1 MVLPWPAIANQL
13 KSRKSEPTRN
23 HKSMCTVH
31 YVNSI
36 PTGSKLMATALPSL
50 ACEAYEYCMATP
62 VPDGSGAAV
71 YRRGPEK
78 WISGFLFLWRGF
90 FFCQTPSK
98 KNGQKLFSHPQRGG
112 EKNKPFF
119 IQLSGGFICL
129 VCNKRHRK

>member
-71 YRRGPEK
+71 YRRGAQK
-78 WISGFLFLWRGF
+78 LINLFLCFLMGAF
-90 FFCQTPSK
+90 FLPTSSK
-98 KNGQKLFSHPQRGG
+98 RNRQK
-112 EKNKPFF
+112 FF
-119 IQLSGGFICL
+119 
-129 VCNKRHRK
+129 